1 MIEKDAKVY
10 ALVEDGGKQILIIN
24 VTDPSNPTLVGN
36 FSTKYAAKISAI
48 KMRGEIYACFA
59 DYG

>member
-10 ALVEDGGKQILIIN
+10 ALVEDGKKGLIIN
-24 VTDPSNPTLVGN
+24 VTDPSNPSLVGN
-36 FSTKYAAKISAI
+36 FSTNYAAKISAI